1 MKNELMA
8 RAMTEI
14 DLALIEEAEEMP
26 KAKILTPDLLSK
38 LTRYGS
44 LAACL
49 VLVFGALLVGRL
61 SAPELLLYGEE
72 VTGEA
77 RMVTEFIPR
86 AVTYSVDPA
95 QIAQENIP
103 LELDFKRETHLTL
116 ECGEMVVLDSEGN
129 EIYCG
134 TEYSATGETSLCL
147 SVPES
152 ETNCVIATDRG
163 YNIVLSKDTDSGIWY
178 VNIEK

>member
-1 MKNELMA
+1 MA

-61 SAPELLLYGEE
+61 GAPELLLYGEE

-103 LELDFKRETHLTL
+103 
-116 ECGEMVVLDSEGN
+116 
-129 EIYCG
+129 
-134 TEYSATGETSLCL
+134 
-147 SVPES
+147 
-152 ETNCVIATDRG
+152 
-163 YNIVLSKDTDSGIWY
+163 
-178 VNIEK
+178 